1 MEGINWTEYTQ
12 DGQAGTM
19 SERTEPGQVTAVLSL
34 PTHTTTLSVTVTEMI
49 LCQSPGLGPGQLSGS
64 AEWQAH
70 NLVLRLESC

>member
-1 MEGINWTEYTQ
+1 MEGINWTDYTQ
-12 DGQAGTM
+12 YGQAGTKA
-19 SERTEPGQVTAVLSL
+19 ERPEPGQVTAVLSL
-34 PTHTTTLSVTVTEMI
+34 PTHATTLSVIVTEMI